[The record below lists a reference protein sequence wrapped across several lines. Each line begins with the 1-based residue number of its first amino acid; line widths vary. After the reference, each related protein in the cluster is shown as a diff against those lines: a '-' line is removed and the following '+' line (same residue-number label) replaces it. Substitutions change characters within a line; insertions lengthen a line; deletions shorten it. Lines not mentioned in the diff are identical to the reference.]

1 MTVLG
6 ILGGTLKIIPQDQL
20 KIPYR
25 AERVKA

>member
-6 ILGGTLKIIPQDQL
+6 ILGGTLKIILQDQL